1 MNRRE
6 RRAAGRTLPT
16 KPAGPDPSTPAAL
29 VEAGLGHRRAGR
41 HLDAQLCCQ
50 RALALQPGHAD
61 SLHLMGL
68 LSLDAGQGDHALEW
82 IAGAIRQT
90 PRAEYLSSLGSALQQ
105 LGRHEEALKAFDKAI
120 QLAPHDA
127 GLWRSLG
134 DVLLNLGRR
143 AEALL
148 GFQQVLTLTP
158 RDWEAA
164 WKSGILLHEAGRF
177 EEALVQL
184 NLCHE
189 LQPDHAPTLSVRAV
203 ALRGLKRFDAAL
215 ADNRRAHQLDP
226 GNAEICTNAA
236 DALISLGR
244 HQEALPWLD
253 RALALRPDFLPALQ
267 NKASSLAQLHRFEE
281 AIAVRH
287 LLKRLDPD
295 DPEKDLRLGQLDLL
309 TGNFATG
316 WARREAR
323 FRIPGLPTAS
333 FNFAQPIWL
342 GEQDVNDKTILVHAD
357 EGLGD
362 TIQFVRYVPMLA
374 QLGAQVILVVQDELH
389 ALLSGLPGV
398 LQCLPRS
405 AGSLPPFDMHCPIC
419 TLPLAFATRLETIP
433 AAISYLPAPPQ
444 DRVQAW
450 KNRLGP
456 REKWRVG
463 LVWSGNPKHAN
474 DQNRSL
480 PFRTLS
486 RICDLDIAWVSLQ
499 KDPRPD
505 DRAALIERPGI
516 LDLTADLT
524 DFIETAA
531 LISCLDLVITVD
543 TSVAHL
549 AGALGRPT
557 WILLPYVPEWRWLLD
572 REDSP
577 WYPTVRLFR
586 QRPTRDYAGVMDRVR
601 AKLVTLMSKGPDRQ

>member
-1 MNRRE
+1 
-6 RRAAGRTLPT
+6 
-16 KPAGPDPSTPAAL
+16 
-29 VEAGLGHRRAGR
+29 
-41 HLDAQLCCQ
+41 
-50 RALALQPGHAD
+50 
-61 SLHLMGL
+61 MGL

-120 QLAPHDA
+120 QLAPDDA
-127 GLWRSLG
+127 LLWKNLG

-148 GFQQVLTLTP
+148 GLQHALRLNP

-164 WKSGILLHEAGRF
+164 WKSGVLLHEAAWF
-177 EEALVQL
+177 EEALAQF

-189 LQPDHAPTLSVRAV
+189 LQPNHALTLSVRAL
-203 ALRGLKRFDAAL
+203 ALRGLKRFEEAL
-215 ADNRRAHQLDP
+215 ADSRRAHQLDP
-226 GNAEICTNAA
+226 GNAEICTNAG
-236 DALISLGR
+236 DVLSSLGR
-244 HQEALPWLD
+244 YHEALLWLD

-267 NKASSLAQLHRFEE
+267 NKASSLVQLHRFEE
-281 AIAVRH
+281 AIAVRK

-295 DPEKDLRLGQLDLL
+295 DPDKDLRLGQLDLL
-309 TGNFATG
+309 TGNFEAG

-323 FRIPGLPTAS
+323 FKIPGLPTAS

-342 GEQDVNDKTILVHAD
+342 GEQAVKDKTILVHAD

-374 QLGAQVILVVQDELH
+374 QLGARVILVVQDELH
-389 ALLSGLPGV
+389 VLLSGLPGV
-398 LQCLPRS
+398 LQCLPTS
-405 AGSLPPFDMHCPIC
+405 AGSLPPFDMYCPIC
-419 TLPLAFATRLETIP
+419 TLPLAFATRLDTIP
-433 AAISYLPAPPQ
+433 SAISYLPAPPD

-450 KNRLGP
+450 ENRLGP
-456 REKWRVG
+456 RKKLRVG
-463 LVWSGNPKHAN
+463 LMWSGNPKHSN

-505 DRAALIERPGI
+505 DRAALTERPEI

-524 DFIETAA
+524 NFVDTAA

-586 QRPTRDYAGVMDRVR
+586 QRPTRDYAGVMDWVR
-601 AKLVTLMSKGPDRQ
+601 AELVAMMSKGLHPR